1 MDNESA
7 KKASSYKK
15 GDLLRISSRNGASNW
30 FVKQIDDK
38 SNSLTLSGEHSN
50 RPKKLILDKIDFKNQ
65 FVSKI
70 EKAEME
76 VREGEILR
84 TSSRMYEHNIESNT
98 DLKVKKIVPGFL
110 VLKDGKKSILM
121 IKASLNGAP
130 LKYGYTKSLHTTST
144 KRYDTTVSVL
154 KPYQTNK
161 NNIFKIN
168 ALSKSS
174 SIIVTED
181 KEKAI
186 KYSHRETN
194 RGSSI
199 SADNYSGLSIEAGNI
214 LNRISET
221 TAVFSKQDYFKEA
234 ISNNKDYTQSKLNTD
249 IADAL
254 ENGYLIKKD
263 YSLKKPLIIYHLSN
277 EKMKSKNIN
286 LRLDFELEQNSSLKL
301 IDFFSDDSE
310 KNFMNIF
317 YNFNLDKDAILKNYK
332 IDKSLN
338 KNLKYSFN
346 NINQK
351 QNSISETFIFSAGSD
366 YFKNEIN
373 CNLKGEYS
381 SAFINGIFSLDDNKQ
396 HEIRTTI
403 NHLVENT
410 KSYQLIK
417 SVLGKNTKSA
427 YQGRIYVDSKAQKT
441 DGYQLSKAILLDET
455 SEFNAKP
462 ELEIYADDVKCSH
475 GSASGSLDDNSIF
488 YLMSRGLNYKQAK
501 GLLINGFLL
510 DVIEKIT
517 DAEIKDLL
525 KKMIGLKK

>member
-1 MDNESA
+1 MKEQ
-7 KKASSYKK
+7 
-15 GDLLRISSRNGASNW
+15 L
-30 FVKQIDDK
+30 
-38 SNSLTLSGEHSN
+38 
-50 RPKKLILDKIDFKNQ
+50 KIDFNKIQ
-65 FVSKI
+65 EVSNFSNRDI
-70 EKAEME
+70 E
-76 VREGEILR
+76 I
-84 TSSRMYEHNIESNT
+84 
-98 DLKVKKIVPGFL
+98 
-110 VLKDGKKSILM
+110 KKSY
-121 IKASLNGAP
+121 LNKFIENGFP
-130 LKYGYTKSLHTTST
+130 NRKQENWKFL
-144 KRYDTTVSVL
+144 D
-154 KPYQTNK
+154 
-161 NNIFKIN
+161 IN
-168 ALSKSS
+168 Q
-174 SIIVTED
+174 I
-181 KEKAI
+181 
-186 KYSHRETN
+186 
-194 RGSSI
+194 
-199 SADNYSGLSIEAGNI
+199 
-214 LNRISET
+214 
-221 TAVFSKQDYFKEA
+221 
-234 ISNNKDYTQSKLNTD
+234 ISNNISDLSFYNDYSIENKIDSSIFIDDLEHNKIIFINGRIEKIDFSYEDKKQIEIIEDSYTIDKSENNNSLIDLN
-249 IADAL
+249 IAL
-254 ENGYLIKKD
+254 SNKHFKILIKKG
-263 YSLKKPLIIYHLSN
+263 YSLKKPLIIYHLTN

-317 YNFNLDKDAILKNYK
+317 YNFNLDRDAILKNYK
-332 IDKSLN
+332 IDNSLN

-351 QNSISETFIFSAGSD
+351 QNSISETFVFSAGSD